1 MKKFWPIALLFLC
14 LVAVSSCGKDDDDKV
29 VVDEVWKLQ
38 NEEAFQAIAS
48 DPAYTELKSLGN
60 DGSIYYQ
67 VMKEG
72 TNKMKIFFSDSVRIY
87 YTGRY
92 YDGEVFDSKEPPY
105 DPPFLMTVYPG
116 KDGMIEGLA
125 LAMQYLHI
133 GDRWNVW
140 IPYQL
145 AYGAE
150 GMKNNSGKVLIKGC
164 STLNFEVE
172 VASVIRNGVEYTNE

>member
-48 DPAYTELKSLGN
+48 DPAYTELKSPGN

-72 TNKMKIFFSDSVRIY
+72 TSTRRIYYTDSVKVY

-92 YDGEVFDSKEPPY
+92 YNGEEFQSVEPPY
-105 DPPFLMTVYPG
+105 ESPQVMTLQAG
-116 KDGMIEGLA
+116 KANSMIEGWA
-125 LAMQYLHI
+125 VAIQWMHI

-140 IPYQL
+140 IPQQL
-145 AYGAE
+145 AYGPE
-150 GMKNNSGKVLIKGC
+150 GYILKGQVLQKPYT
-164 STLNFEVE
+164 TLNFEIEIV
-172 VASVIRNGVEYTNE
+172 SVINNGEEYTD